1 MSESESMPRH
11 RPWWL
16 GLAVIAIGAVWLQ
29 QGYALPEMGGYA
41 GVGPGAFVKVV
52 GLALIALGLV
62 LIAQI
67 ARGMSFQP
75 QDAESA
81 EAGARPSRRALAYA
95 AAGAAVPLLTMAP
108 LGFPLTAMLS
118 FALVTHAFGSRR
130 LVLDCVIGLVLGLAC
145 WAGFSQLGVTLG
157 GVLPLA
163 GV

>member
-1 MSESESMPRH
+1 MSEPMQRR

-29 QGYALPEMGGYA
+29 QGRALPEMGGYA
-41 GVGPGAFVKVV
+41 GVGPGAFVQIV

-62 LIAQI
+62 LVAQI
-67 ARGMSFQP
+67 ARGMSFEP
-75 QDAESA
+75 QEAEDAQA
-81 EAGARPSRRALAYA
+81 DARPSRRALAYA
-95 AAGAAVPLLTMAP
+95 AAGAAMPMLTMAT

-130 LVLDCVIGLVLGLAC
+130 LLMDCAIGLALGLAC
-145 WAGFSQLGVTLG
+145 WFGFGKLGVTLG
-157 GVLPLA
+157 GALPLA

>member
-1 MSESESMPRH
+1 MSEPMQRR

-16 GLAVIAIGAVWLQ
+16 GLAVIALGVVWLQ
-29 QGYALPEMGGYA
+29 QGRALPEMGGYA
-41 GVGPGAFVKVV
+41 GVGPGAFVQIV
-52 GLALIALGLV
+52 GLALIVLGLV

-67 ARGMSFQP
+67 ARGMSFEP
-75 QDAESA
+75 QEAEDAQ
-81 EAGARPSRRALAYA
+81 AGARPSRRALAYA
-95 AAGAAVPLLTMAP
+95 AAGAGVPLLTMQP

-130 LVLDCVIGLVLGLAC
+130 LMLDCAIGLALGLAC

-157 GVLPLA
+157 GALPLA